1 MKLVH
6 SQTSAFCLSG
16 MAHSFCC
23 NHRRICQLHA
33 PHAPRQQRRAGQ
45 LHSVASPA
53 AGCGTHCPQ
62 PDPVQAGDGPRPGAH
77 SGGHAEGRRA
87 GPADQLH
94 QAAAAG
100 PQEAALPLG
109 HAGGLRPAQAG
120 AAPAEAQVRA
130 LGIRVHMI
138 LHPWGHAPMGAAP
151 AEAQAQAV
159 GIRVYNTPHLR
170 VIHAEAQVQAVGSSI
185 HITYTSGVMLLW
197 MLHLHKHC
205 CRLYAGSRVKFQ

>member
-1 MKLVH
+1 MNTCMKLVH

-16 MAHSFCC
+16 MAHSLCC

-77 SGGHAEGRRA
+77 SGVHAEGRRA

-94 QAAAAG
+94 HAAAAG

-120 AAPAEAQVRA
+120 AAPAEAQVQA
-130 LGIRVHMI
+130 LGVRVHMT
-138 LHPWGHAPMGAAP
+138 L
-151 AEAQAQAV
+151 
-159 GIRVYNTPHLR
+159 TP
-170 VIHAEAQVQAVGSSI
+170 QGSCS
-185 HITYTSGVMLLW
+185 YG
-197 MLHLHKHC
+197 C
-205 CRLYAGSRVKFQ
+205 CICTVAGSVPGLG